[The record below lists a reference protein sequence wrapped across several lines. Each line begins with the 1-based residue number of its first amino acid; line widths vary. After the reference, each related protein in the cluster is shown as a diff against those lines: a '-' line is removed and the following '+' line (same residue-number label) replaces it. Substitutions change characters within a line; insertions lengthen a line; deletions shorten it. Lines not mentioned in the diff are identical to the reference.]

1 MAKAKSAVVSKNS
14 ILTPASLA
22 FLKKYLNTPSP
33 VGFESEGQKLWI
45 EYLKPYIDSY
55 FTDSYGTGVGVINP
69 KSGFRV
75 VIEAHADEISW
86 FVNYI
91 NPEGLMYLKRN
102 GGVDHQV
109 APGQRVNHT
118 WIKRTGESRLRVA
131 GHSYPYGYGCQRSA
145 SQG

>member
-1 MAKAKSAVVSKNS
+1 MAKARQAVNTKNS
-14 ILTPASLA
+14 MLPSASLQ

-33 VGFESEGQKLWI
+33 VGFESEGQKIWI
-45 EYLKPYIDSY
+45 EYLKPYIDTY
-55 FTDSYGTGVGVINP
+55 YTDVYGTGVGVINP
-69 KSGFRV
+69 KSDFRV

-109 APGQRVNHT
+109 APGQRVIIHGT
-118 WIKRTGESRLRVA
+118 KGL
-131 GHSYPYGYGCQRSA
+131 
-145 SQG
+145 

>member
-1 MAKAKSAVVSKNS
+1 MAKAKRSVPSKKS
-14 ILTPASLA
+14 ILPAASLA

-33 VGFESEGQKLWI
+33 VGFESEGQKIWL
-45 EYLKPYIDSY
+45 EYLKPYIDTY
-55 FTDSYGTGVGVINP
+55 FTDAYGTGCGVINP
-69 KSGFRV
+69 DAKFRV

-109 APGQRVNHT
+109 APGQRVIIHGTKGPVKAVFGWPAIHT
-118 WIKRTGESRLRVA
+118 RMGNRMPRK
-131 GHSYPYGYGCQRSA
+131 
-145 SQG
+145 